1 MQRSVCP
8 SGVIPGGQIFV
19 SYPTFGVVKLRSPGS
34 ATCGN
39 NSAKS
44 VVLHHPVAG
53 FNVPE
58 AITFLPLRSFQVSTS
73 VCLPCQTTAIPNTE
87 STPVPLPKRF
97 TIARHLSKINK
108 PRITVTDNTACITS
122 SYSYT
127 TAQELVRE
135 LASAV
140 GMLVYIPGNVT
151 EMPRE
156 QLTP

>member
-8 SGVIPGGQIFV
+8 PGVIPGGQIFV
-19 SYPTFGVVKLRSPGS
+19 SYTTFGVGKLRSPGS

-44 VVLHHPVAG
+44 VVLHQPGAG

-87 STPVPLPKRF
+87 TPVRLPKRF

-140 GMLVYIPGNVT
+140 GMLVYTPGNVT
-151 EMPRE
+151 E
-156 QLTP
+156 TP

>member
-8 SGVIPGGQIFV
+8 LGVIREGRFFG
-19 SYPTFGVVKLRSPGS
+19 SHSTFGVANFGYREGFTGVTP
-34 ATCGN
+34 
-39 NSAKS
+39 SAKS
-44 VVLHHPVAG
+44 VVLHHPAAG

-58 AITFLPLRSFQVSTS
+58 AITFLPLRSFQVSTTA
-73 VCLPCQTTAIPNTE
+73 CLPCQTSAIPETE
-87 STPVPLPKRF
+87 STPVRLPKRF
-97 TIARHLSKINK
+97 TIARHLSKLNK

-140 GMLVYIPGNVT
+140 GMLVYAPGNVT
-151 EMPRE
+151 EMP
-156 QLTP
+156 QTPSK

>member
-1 MQRSVCP
+1 M
-8 SGVIPGGQIFV
+8 
-19 SYPTFGVVKLRSPGS
+19 
-34 ATCGN
+34 
-39 NSAKS
+39 
-44 VVLHHPVAG
+44 
-53 FNVPE
+53 
-58 AITFLPLRSFQVSTS
+58 STS

-87 STPVPLPKRF
+87 STPVRLPKRF

-140 GMLVYIPGNVT
+140 GMLVYTPGNVT
-151 EMPRE
+151 GDAPKDP
-156 QLTP
+156 LTWDQEAIEPDHGLRR